1 MLSMSRLSSRPA
13 LRQRMQRSFLIAG
26 LLAAMH
32 LTPAMADETADVQ
45 QLLRSGQYTA
55 ALEKVD
61 AFLKQKPR
69 DPQMRFLKGVIL
81 TEQNKSAEAIDVFTK
96 LSKDHPTL
104 PEPYNNLA
112 VLYAS
117 AGEYEKARA
126 ALDQAIRTNP
136 TYATAYENLGDVHA
150 KLASQAY
157 DKALQLDQS
166 NSAAKSKLTLVR
178 NLVGNTTGGSNPQ
191 VAAVTPP
198 ASSRAPM
205 PAPAQPVPQS
215 APATP
220 APQPAPQPA
229 AQPTTKPVEA
239 SKPEPKVDAA
249 AEQKRLEAERR
260 RAEQAKAKEV
270 AEAAHA
276 KVLAAVE
283 NWAKVWSARDVG
295 GYLNAYSK
303 DFALPAGQSRKAWEA
318 ERRARIEDKTRINVR
333 ILSPKVSIN
342 GDTATVRFRQAYDSN
357 TFKSESSKTLVL
369 IQQGNAWRIQQERT
383 GN

>member
-1 MLSMSRLSSRPA
+1 MSRLPSRPA
-13 LRQRMQRSFLIAG
+13 LRQRMQRSLLIAG
-26 LLAAMH
+26 LLAAMKF
-32 LTPAMADETADVQ
+32 TPAMADEAADVQ
-45 QLLRSGQYTA
+45 QLLRSGQYTN
-55 ALEKVD
+55 ALEKAD

-96 LSKDHPTL
+96 LSKDYPTL

-117 AGEYEKARA
+117 AGEYEKART

-178 NLVGNTTGGSNPQ
+178 NLVGNTTGGSSPQ

-198 ASSRAPM
+198 A
-205 PAPAQPVPQS
+205 PAPARAQTP
-215 APATP
+215 APTQV
-220 APQPAPQPA
+220 APQPAPVTPAPHSAPQPA
-229 AQPTTKPVEA
+229 VQPTPKPVEA

-260 RAEQAKAKEV
+260 RSEQAKAKE
-270 AEAAHA
+270 AADAAQA
-276 KVLAAVE
+276 KVLAVVE
-283 NWAKVWSARDVG
+283 NWAKAWSARDVG
-295 GYLNAYSK
+295 AYLNAYSK
-303 DFALPAGQSRKAWEA
+303 DFALPAGQSRKAWET

-333 ILSPKVSIN
+333 ILSPKVSIK
-342 GDTATVRFRQAYDSN
+342 GETATVRFRQAYDSN

>member
-26 LLAAMH
+26 LLAAVH

-55 ALEKVD
+55 ALEKAD

-198 ASSRAPM
+198 APSRAPA
-205 PAPAQPVPQS
+205 PTAAPAQPVSQP
-215 APATP
+215 APVTPAPHP
-220 APQPAPQPA
+220 APQPA
-229 AQPTTKPVEA
+229 TKPVEA
-239 SKPEPKVDAA
+239 PKPEPKVDAA

-270 AEAAHA
+270 AEAARA

-283 NWAKVWSARDVG
+283 NWAKAWSARDVS

-318 ERRARIEDKTRINVR
+318 ERRARIEDKTRIHVR
-333 ILSPKVSIN
+333 ILAPRISIN